1 MLILCDNE
9 PTVDIIK
16 NKNMLTNIRPTNNP
30 VEITGIGGTKIRVN
44 HIGDLLGYGS
54 VYFHP
59 DVSEN
64 IISFHHLAKRFKSVS
79 YNNRIKDAFIVTRD
93 DNSMMD
99 FVPSAEG
106 LYHCDFNLS
115 VKRRKELESLKKET
129 TMMIQTV
136 TGIKRIFLK
145 KEIDNA
151 DKAQRLYVTVRRPS
165 QKIFEEMIKRGKL
178 FNANITTQDYRN
190 ALQIYGK
197 DLGGIKGK
205 ATRKKLDHIPIVMFD
220 QPKLKTL
227 VLSVDIMY
235 FTGLM
240 FLTTVSQNVIFITAS
255 LLENRRKQTIVQKIQ
270 KVFNISKGKGHEV
283 NNVEFLDTDDTPIHM
298 LLADNEFHS
307 LKEEIENDG
316 VQVHVVS
323 KNEHVPEVE
332 RQTEL

>member
-1 MLILCDNE
+1 
-9 PTVDIIK
+9 
-16 NKNMLTNIRPTNNP
+16 MLTNIRPTNNP

-106 LYHCDFNLS
+106 LYHYDFNLS

-220 QPKLKTL
+220 QPKPKTL

-240 FLTTVSQNVIFITAS
+240 FLTTVS
-255 LLENRRKQTIVQKIQ
+255 
-270 KVFNISKGKGHEV
+270 
-283 NNVEFLDTDDTPIHM
+283 
-298 LLADNEFHS
+298 
-307 LKEEIENDG
+307 
-316 VQVHVVS
+316 
-323 KNEHVPEVE
+323 
-332 RQTEL
+332 